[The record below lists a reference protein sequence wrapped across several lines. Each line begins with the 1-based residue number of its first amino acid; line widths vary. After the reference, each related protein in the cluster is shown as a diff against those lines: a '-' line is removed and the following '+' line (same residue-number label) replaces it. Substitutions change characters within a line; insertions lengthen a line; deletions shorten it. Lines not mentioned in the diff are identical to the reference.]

1 MSCPNKAPYLNEPF
15 SFFDVCYKV
24 LVRSSKLLSMS
35 RYDQQTQQTYLYTPV
50 YLIESVKIMKI
61 WYCKTY
67 FFISLIQ
74 LSCKMHAI
82 LKRISFFFI
91 TENGQDFYPGYQ
103 GYNDFFPGQGD
114 GGPPPMNFLPPTSQ
128 GTPPLSME
136 QSLHHNSKYI
146 LRLSNS
152 C

>member
-1 MSCPNKAPYLNEPF
+1 MNHSHSLMFVIRFLYDHLNSCLCLDRISKRNKHIYI
-15 SFFDVCYKV
+15 SI
-24 LVRSSKLLSMS
+24 
-35 RYDQQTQQTYLYTPV
+35 YLYTPV

-74 LSCKMHAI
+74 LSCKIHAI
-82 LKRISFFFI
+82 LKRMSFFFI